1 LYEVC
6 KVAIQKRQP
15 EYPSGLDKVAEQ
27 FGISTPELLQEI
39 ASGEL
44 LVVRPPELDEED
56 TQERVLESFRQ
67 GWSEA
72 MRGDV
77 IPASELMNALRD
89 DK

>member
-1 LYEVC
+1 MAL
-6 KVAIQKRQP
+6 QKQQP
-15 EYPSGLDKVAEQ
+15 QYPRGLDKVAEQ

-39 ASGEL
+39 ANGEF

-56 TQERVLESFRQ
+56 TQADALESFRR
-67 GWSEA
+67 GWGEA